1 MGTPNGGV
9 RLCRNPSWS
18 SRSAKSCAASGCHR
32 KRIVT
37 PFAHVTDSP
46 LVDVLF
52 SITRG
57 ALPAPKRP
65 ISPPPDAPPDEPLV
79 PKGMVNYRRER
90 RAAPDGEYGDR

>member
-1 MGTPNGGV
+1 MSESELEQQIREELCGV
-9 RLCRNPSWS
+9 RL
-18 SRSAKSCAASGCHR
+18 HR

-90 RAAPDGEYGDR
+90 WAAPGGEYGDR